1 MAYSE
6 SRATYLTP
14 RQLEILK
21 LRRQGYATEKIA
33 EIIGTTRQ
41 NVSILEKRGRSN
53 IERAI
58 RTIKAVKEGEV
69 STILEITQPVH
80 ILDAVK
86 EIIQVADRSGIKL
99 KDNLINIMVRLK
111 AYAESDL
118 MGGTIRR
125 SVTVMMYQDGT
136 IQFL

>member
-1 MAYSE
+1 MKI
-6 SRATYLTP
+6 LTP

-21 LRRQGYATEKIA
+21 LRRHGYATEKIA

-41 NVSILEKRGRSN
+41 NVSILERRGRSN

-58 RTIKAVKEGEV
+58 RTINAVKKGEV

-86 EIIQVADRSGIKL
+86 EIIEVADRSGIKL
-99 KDNLINIMVRLK
+99 KDNIINIMVRFK

-118 MGGTIRR
+118 MGGTIHR